1 MRQLGFPQEGQVR
14 TPSSHRICKTKNPNH
29 EEAGDG
35 GRAGVGP
42 ASHVRTQ
49 VERDV
54 LQDVVHG
61 EMRFDDD
68 VVNRVLVPFDTG
80 SLTSK
85 FKRRRSYLS
94 LATTESTLTRPWR
107 AWPRTSRRITLVC
120 CVAHLLPG
128 RTGPRQ
134 KSRPF

>member
-1 MRQLGFPQEGQVR
+1 MRQLGFPQEDQVR
-14 TPSSHRICKTKNPNH
+14 TPSSHRIFKTKNPIH

-68 VVNRVLVPFDTG
+68 VVDRVLVPFDTG

-85 FKRRRSYLS
+85 SERRRSYLS
-94 LATTESTLTRPWR
+94 RTTRASTQTRPWR
-107 AWPRTSRRITLVC
+107 AFPLTSRRVTLAG
-120 CVAHLLPG
+120 CVAHLLPS

-134 KSRPF
+134 KSLPF